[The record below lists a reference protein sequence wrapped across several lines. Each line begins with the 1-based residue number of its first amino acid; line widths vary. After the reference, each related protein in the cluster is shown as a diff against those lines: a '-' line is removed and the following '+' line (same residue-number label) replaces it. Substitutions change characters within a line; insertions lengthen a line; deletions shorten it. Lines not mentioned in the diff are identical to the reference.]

1 MLQKKRVTPTLPDY
15 QSVVKMYHEA
25 FPANEQLPLWYL
37 QFLTLRRGISFSA
50 YYDDDQIVGMIYTTK
65 TQNTIFVLYL
75 ATNARIRSRGYGTKI
90 LQQLIRETPNQE
102 IVLNIEPQDV
112 SADNA
117 DQRAKRLRFYQ
128 KNGFMLTGYVIEDS
142 NQEFDILSTSNHFSI
157 VDYKRAVKK
166 LSFGFQKVTVNPK
179 EN

>member
-25 FPANEQLPLWYL
+25 FPASEQLPLWYL
-37 QFLTLRRGISFSA
+37 QFLTLQKAISFLA

-90 LQQLIRETPNQE
+90 LQQLIRENPNQK

-128 KNGFMLTGYVIEDS
+128 KNGFKQTGYVIEDS
-142 NQEFDILSTSNHFSI
+142 NQ
-157 VDYKRAVKK
+157 
-166 LSFGFQKVTVNPK
+166 
-179 EN
+179 

>member
-90 LQQLIRETPNQE
+90 LQQLIRENPNQE

-142 NQEFDILSTSNHFSI
+142 NQEFDILSTSNHF
-157 VDYKRAVKK
+157 R
-166 LSFGFQKVTVNPK
+166 L
-179 EN
+179 